1 MPTAPSQNPSSPA
14 GLPSLQGS
22 AHLFPP
28 PGMPPP
34 PIASA
39 FYSLLEALL
48 NLRDLGY
55 IPGQIN
61 PLFFCAPKILY
72 KEVVSW
78 CLYVSL
84 RAGIT
89 CTHLCTSKDLSKV
102 KSIPV
107 PCLTPLLLGNTSSK
121 RPAKGWVLPL
131 LSTPDALPPD
141 TSLQKKPIP
150 EVIRS
155 PMRGPLLALGSS
167 LNSRT
172 HWSLS
177 ASPLHTISHSASSST
192 HPGHT
197 KLLCVSLFHLTFF
210 PLLGMLAPTP

>member
-1 MPTAPSQNPSSPA
+1 MRAWHWWGAHGCPRHLLRTPPPPLDSPA
-14 GLPSLQGS
+14 SRALPICFLRQEC
-22 AHLFPP
+22 H
-28 PGMPPP
+28 P

-39 FYSLLEALL
+39 YYSLLEALL

-61 PLFFCAPKILY
+61 PLFLCAPKILY

-89 CTHLCTSKDLSKV
+89 CTHLCTSEDLSKV

-141 TSLQKKPIP
+141 TSLQKKQFL
-150 EVIRS
+150 RS
-155 PMRGPLLALGSS
+155 SE
-167 LNSRT
+167 
-172 HWSLS
+172 
-177 ASPLHTISHSASSST
+177 
-192 HPGHT
+192 
-197 KLLCVSLFHLTFF
+197 
-210 PLLGMLAPTP
+210 AP